1 VAVPVD
7 TLQALL
13 VKTVVLVAGPLMITK
28 QQQDSVLLDKAIMG
42 VLVIKYLLAVAEE
55 AAVLVQLE
63 QQLLLTVLVM
73 AGRG

>member
-1 VAVPVD
+1 MKEA
-7 TLQALL
+7 QR
-13 VKTVVLVAGPLMITK
+13 VKTVDLAEVLITTTK
-28 QQQDSVLLDKAIMG
+28 QQQDSVLLVKAIMG
-42 VLVIKYLLAVAEE
+42 VLGIKYLLAVAEE

>member
-1 VAVPVD
+1 M
-7 TLQALL
+7 TQARR
-13 VKTVVLVAGPLMITK
+13 VKTVSLVVAPITTTK
-28 QQQDSVLLDKAIMG
+28 QQQDSVLLVKAIMG
-42 VLVIKYLLAVAEE
+42 VLGIKYLLAVAEE